1 MRRYTWMFAVAVL
14 FVSSFAKLAHGGSL
28 SAEQQKALDSSKYVY
43 IQSTR
48 ADGSLGKPA
57 EIWFMHHEGAVWV
70 CSPTTTYRVK
80 RIQAGKTEAKIAIGK
95 PDGPSFKAKGSVVKD
110 AEVNKALYESF
121 AKKYADGWSSYE
133 KQFKEGLAN
142 GSRTLVKYDPE

>member
-14 FVSSFAKLAHGGSL
+14 VVSSFAKPAHSGSL
-28 SAEQQKALDSSKYVY
+28 SAEQQKALESSKYVY

-48 ADGSLGKPA
+48 ADGSLGKAA
-57 EIWFMHHEGAVWV
+57 EIWFMYHNGAVWV
-70 CSPTTTYRVK
+70 CSPPTTHRVK
-80 RIQAGKTEAKIAIGK
+80 RIQAGKTGATIAIGK
-95 PDGPSFKAKGSVVKD
+95 PDGPSFKAKGSLVKD
-110 AEVNKALYESF
+110 PEANKALFETF